1 MKASLMLK
9 HWKLLGKQGLG
20 FIDSRVV
27 VKKEV
32 YPGIPHGFTLFPTL
46 PASDLALKRAA
57 HAIKWLL
64 SE

>member
-1 MKASLMLK
+1 M
-9 HWKLLGKQGLG
+9 LGKQGLD
-20 FIDSRVV
+20 FIDSRIV

-46 PASDLALKRAA
+46 AASDLALKRAA
-57 HAIKWLL
+57 DAIKWLL